1 MSNSQELI
9 EKLKDQIAFLTAELD
24 RAQRKSNSLWS
35 QIQGAFLQEGN
46 DEENADFWADKISQI
61 LSEWVHTQRTSLSQ
75 KIVETGAMPPY
86 TDCLN
91 HLVVSLSP
99 PGSAPPS
106 LPPELTEFTNTPSP
120 GPTFSPTGLEAP
132 AYGGLSADAQVGP
145 PKERKIGVPKAIPGA
160 VPLPLPPLSEGSP

>member
-9 EKLKDQIAFLTAELD
+9 EKLKEQISFLTAELE

-75 KIVETGAMPPY
+75 KIGETGTMPPY

-106 LPPELTEFTNTPSP
+106 LPPEFTEFTKA
-120 GPTFSPTGLEAP
+120 GLEAP